1 MENEAP
7 REQVI
12 TDIVIPERL
21 LWAPTKSKRNR
32 DYRIKGVDGAP
43 AKNGPVQQAVD
54 AHLNQVQHG
63 EYNRTIGIA
72 ISRPEVTSND
82 GEDGVR
88 FRKNSQ
94 IVNDDDEAR
103 GDGVRFRK
111 NSQIATANFE
121 ETEWAAEEKKGTV
134 RFAEE
139 PHPPITNLF
148 RDLNAYSI
156 SSQGSGAP
164 QDFTERDPHARNSWF
179 PRNSWLPRS
188 NASARDSGF
197 VLPRGASYN
206 PRWSAVAPIE
216 PPPTAR
222 CHRVGSE
229 APPVMQR
236 VGRRLSQAVLR
247 STPYEV
253 YDKARIRG
261 GELHRKRW
269 AQLPFEYTFYVFLL
283 AFTYFVFVGIPLW
296 KGAVWWLYWAVQHK
310 FAVTVAFIVIFGIAA
325 L

>member
-32 DYRIKGVDGAP
+32 DYRINGVDDAP

-63 EYNRTIGIA
+63 EYNRTFNIA
-72 ISRPEVTSND
+72 ISRPEVAPND

-94 IVNDDDEAR
+94 IMNDDDEAR
-103 GDGVRFRK
+103 DDGVRFRK

-121 ETEWAAEEKKGTV
+121 EAEWAAEK
-134 RFAEE
+134 

-156 SSQGSGAP
+156 SSKGSGAP

-222 CHRVGSE
+222 RHREGSE

-236 VGRRLSQAVLR
+236 VGRRLSQAVLKR
-247 STPYEV
+247 SPYEV
-253 YDKARIRG
+253 YDKAKTRSA
-261 GELHRKRW
+261 ELHRKRW
-269 AQLPFEYTFYVFLL
+269 AQLLFEYTFYIFLL

-296 KGAVWWLYWAVQHK
+296 KGAVWWLYGAVQHK
-310 FAVTVAFIVIFGIAA
+310 FAVTVAFIVIFSIAA